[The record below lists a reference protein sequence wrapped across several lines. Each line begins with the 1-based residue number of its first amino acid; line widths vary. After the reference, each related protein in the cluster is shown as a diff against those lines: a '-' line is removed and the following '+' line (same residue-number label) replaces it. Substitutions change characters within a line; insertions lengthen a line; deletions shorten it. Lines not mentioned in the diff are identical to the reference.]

1 MRAEI
6 VSTAGEIMT
15 TVVVSVT
22 PDTPIAEIADRL
34 GVHHISAV
42 PVVDAAEQLVGLV
55 SEYDLLAKTG
65 LTAAD
70 VMTTEVISVGVDTD
84 ISDIRDLLVSQRIRR
99 VPVLE
104 NGRIVGIVSRGDVV
118 ALLTTEWVCGICGE
132 SVRGQRPPQR
142 CPKCR
147 AESGQFV
154 LQEQPPGP

>member
-1 MRAEI
+1 MHTEV

-15 TVVVSVT
+15 TVVVSVS
-22 PDTPIAEIADRL
+22 PDTPIAEIAHRL
-34 GVHHISAV
+34 GVNHISAV
-42 PVVDAAEQLVGLV
+42 PVVDASEHVVGLV

-70 VMTTEVISVGVDTD
+70 VMTTAVITVSADTE

-104 NGRIVGIVSRGDVV
+104 NGRMVGIVSRGDVV

-147 AESGQFV
+147 AEAGRFA

>member
-1 MRAEI
+1 MRTK
-6 VSTAGEIMT
+6 VVTTAGEIMT
-15 TVVVSVT
+15 TGVVSVS

-34 GVHHISAV
+34 GAHQISAV
-42 PVVDAAEQLVGLV
+42 PVIDASENVVGLV

-70 VMTTEVISVGVDTD
+70 VMTTAVITVTVDTE
-84 ISDIRDLLVSQRIRR
+84 IADIRDLLVSQRIRR

-104 NGRIVGIVSRGDVV
+104 NGRMVGIVSRRDVV

-147 AESGQFV
+147 AETDQFA

>member
-1 MRAEI
+1 MRTKV

-15 TVVVSVT
+15 TVVVSVS

-34 GVHHISAV
+34 GLHHISAV
-42 PVVDAAEQLVGLV
+42 PVVDASEHVIGLV

-70 VMTTEVISVGVDTD
+70 VMTTAVITASVDTE
-84 ISDIRDLLVSQRIRR
+84 ISDIRNLLVSQRIRR
-99 VPVLE
+99 VPILE
-104 NGRIVGIVSRGDVV
+104 NGRMVGIVSRGDVV
-118 ALLTTEWVCGICGE
+118 ALMTTEWVCGICGE

-142 CPKCR
+142 CPKCG
-147 AESGQFV
+147 AGTDQFA